1 MARSLAQ
8 LAYQRIRQRL
18 FASDFPADQR
28 ISETVLAAELGIS
41 RTPVREAIRRLESEG
56 LLCQVPRSGT
66 FVVRLDRN
74 EIIEVYDVRRA
85 LECQAVRKAARQ
97 MTSQDR
103 DRLQLLADEMLAA
116 IEAMRDAGEEVLC
129 GEPLQRYL
137 KADLA
142 FHMLVLQAGGN
153 RMATKIVADARIR
166 DSVFGQR
173 THHRTLHHVA
183 WVWLVH
189 ARVAR
194 AIRRRDPQAAQHWL
208 NRHIRSSM
216 RDALAA
222 FDERSGDAREK
233 VAAAPPN
240 QSVEELV
247 GKILSSVSGCPD
259 DSDSGSSLA
268 KGRT

>member
-18 FASDFPADQR
+18 LASDFPVDQR
-28 ISETVLAAELGIS
+28 ISETVLASQLGIS
-41 RTPVREAIRRLESEG
+41 RTPVREAIRRLQSEG

-66 FVVRLDRN
+66 FVVRLDRS
-74 EIIEVYDVRRA
+74 EIIEVYEVRRA
-85 LECQAVRKAARQ
+85 LECLAVRTAARQ
-97 MTSQDR
+97 MAAKDC
-103 DRLQLLADEMLAA
+103 DKLQMLADEMLAA
-116 IEAMRDAGEEVLC
+116 IKTMRDAGHEVLG

-142 FHMLVLQAGGN
+142 FHMLLLQAGGN

-189 ARVAR
+189 ARIAR
-194 AIRRRDPQAAQHWL
+194 AVRRRDPQAAHHWL
-208 NRHIRSSM
+208 HRHIRASM

-222 FDERSGDAREK
+222 FDNRSGVGSQEA
-233 VAAAPPN
+233 VPAAPAP

-247 GKILSSVSGCPD
+247 GTILSSFSGCPD
-259 DSDSGSSLA
+259 DSDS
-268 KGRT
+268 